1 MLLDQK
7 DARVV
12 GHGSEFVCG
21 IRGMVIVDEI
31 VAYWPRRAV
40 AWREEDNASV
50 LLHVLF
56 PSTKWYV
63 ASGWAALVVV
73 GPTTWAAAAAEIHQ
87 VNFLSFSLFSIFCFY
102 FLF

>member
-31 VAYWPRRAV
+31 MAYWPHRAV

-63 ASGWAALVVV
+63 ASGWAALVVA
-73 GPTTWAAAAAEIHQ
+73 GPTTWAVAAWTGKSP
-87 VNFLSFSLFSIFCFY
+87 FSFI
-102 FLF
+102 